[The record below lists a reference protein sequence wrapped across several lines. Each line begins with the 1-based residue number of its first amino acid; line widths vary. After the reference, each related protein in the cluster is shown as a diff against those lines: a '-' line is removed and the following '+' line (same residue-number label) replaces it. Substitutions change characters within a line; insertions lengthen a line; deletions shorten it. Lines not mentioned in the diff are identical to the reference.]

1 MMSFQHH
8 LMNGPEEQIPA
19 MNRVKQIIKAYNILT
34 ICGDIT
40 VGIHHTPEGR
50 DYESGGK
57 RLNPLMHGRFYRPN
71 TKETTQNKKSDI
83 FGYGLP
89 LDLVSKGQKKS

>member
-8 LMNGPEEQIPA
+8 LMSGPEEQIPA
-19 MNRVKQIIKAYNILT
+19 MNRVKQIIKEHDILT

-57 RLNPLMHGRFYRPN
+57 RLNPLMHGRLYRPKTEVLQVAIN
-71 TKETTQNKKSDI
+71 LI
-83 FGYGLP
+83 FDFFSSWGHL
-89 LDLVSKGQKKS
+89 